1 MNDLV
6 VNRRLTI
13 PASQLV
19 VSYARS
25 GGPGGQNVNKVN
37 SKVTLRWQV
46 REQGLLSEGWQNRL
60 LARHGNRI
68 NKAGE
73 IVLVSERYR
82 DQPRNLADCR
92 VKLTEILQEC
102 QVPPKVRKATRPTS
116 GSRRRRLDAKRQQSE
131 KKRLRGRPPAE

>member
-1 MNDLV
+1 M
-6 VNRRLTI
+6 
-13 PASQLV
+13 

-46 REQGLLSEGWQNRL
+46 RDQGLLNEGWRGRVL
-60 LARHGNRI
+60 GRHGNRI

-92 VKLTEILQEC
+92 AKLVEILQQC
-102 QVPPKVRKATRPTS
+102 QAAPTVRKETRPTS
-116 GSRRRRLDAKRQQSE
+116 GSRRRRLEAKRQQSE
-131 KKRLRGRPPAE
+131 KKRLRGRPPGD